1 MLRESAT
8 VVVARNETW
17 RGSAATEPF
26 EVGWATEAII
36 FVRALKAPIG
46 VMPEVRIE
54 VSPDGMRWLPE
65 GTHFALPAEDDGM
78 TMARVAHF
86 GNWLRIA
93 ADLPDGAELT
103 VLVTMHL
110 K

>member
-1 MLRESAT
+1 VLRESAT

-17 RGSAATEPF
+17 RGSASTEPF
-26 EVGWATEAII
+26 EAGWAIEAVI

-46 VMPEVRIE
+46 AMPEVRVE
-54 VSPDGMRWLPE
+54 VSPDGIRWLPE
-65 GTHFALPAEDDGM
+65 GTRFALPAEEDAM
-78 TMARVAHF
+78 TMARVSHF

-93 ADLPDGAELT
+93 ADLHADTELT